1 MKATLY
7 HNSQGNELLDKIAS
21 YTMSYPASG
30 ETVADLDWADDDSDV
45 LCLNDIEEDFGFDFT
60 DDQLEAI
67 FDGQVKVAELCDI
80 EMQKQAKITSQR
92 DRARM
97 RMYRMRNKAKLKRK
111 QKIRKR
117 KIQAGSHRRKKR
129 IGTAAGGY
137 SFIEQGSGNMPSG
150 SRGSSVKMTSVP
162 SSGTDFNPN
171 KNTHSTS
178 RPKGLDKVA
187 EKRILA
193 LGMEA
198 YVKNSFDKRA
208 ALEMARSDMNTLR
221 AVTQEAQ
228 DMGYSYEESVKI
240 AMAVGEQIRNPEN
253 PISGKL
259 GYPPKPPKQKQL
271 KIEKPKTPKPKLDSA
286 KTKNTIPDNKVNTKP
301 KFNDS

>member
-7 HNSQGNELLDKIAS
+7 HNSQGNELLDKVAS
-21 YTMSYPASG
+21 YTRSYPASG
-30 ETVADLDWADDDSDV
+30 ESVSELDWIEEDADIM
-45 LCLNDIEEDFGFDFT
+45 CLNDIEEDFGFDFT
-60 DDQLEAI
+60 DAQLEAI

-111 QKIRKR
+111 RKIRQR
-117 KIQAGSHRRKKR
+117 KIQAGSHRTKKR

-137 SFIEQGSGNMPSG
+137 SFIEQGSGMPSS
-150 SRGSSVKMTSVP
+150 SRGATVKMTSVP

-171 KNTHSTS
+171 KNPYSTS

-187 EKRILA
+187 EKRMLA

-198 YVKNSFDKRA
+198 YAKHSFDKKA
-208 ALEMARSDMNTLR
+208 ALEMARKDMSTLR
-221 AVTQEAQ
+221 AVTSEAQ
-228 DMGYSYEESVKI
+228 DMGYSYEEAIKI
-240 AMAVGEQIRNPEN
+240 AMAVGEQIRNPQN

-259 GYPPKPPKQKQL
+259 GYPPQPPKKKQL
-271 KIEKPKTPKPKLDSA
+271 KIEKPKIKKPKLESS
-286 KTKNTIPDNKVNTKP
+286 KTKGTIPDNKVNTTP
-301 KFNDS
+301 KFDS